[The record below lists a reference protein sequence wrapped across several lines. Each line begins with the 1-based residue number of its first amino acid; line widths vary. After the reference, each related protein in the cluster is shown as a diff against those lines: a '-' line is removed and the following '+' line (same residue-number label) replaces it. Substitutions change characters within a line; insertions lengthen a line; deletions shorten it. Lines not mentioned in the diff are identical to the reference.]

1 MIVSEEQQRDSAIHM
16 HAQSFIPIQLF
27 ETPWTVACQVPL
39 SMGLSRQQYWSGLP
53 FPTPGEPASPAS
65 LALTG
70 RFFYHCTTWE
80 AQPYIYMYPFFSKL
94 PSHPACNITLSRV
107 PCAMQ

>member
-1 MIVSEEQQRDSAIHM
+1 M

-27 ETPWTVACQVPL
+27 ETPWTVACQAPL

-53 FPTPGEPASPAS
+53 FPTSGDLSNPGMETASPVS

-70 RFFYHCTTWE
+70 RFFITV
-80 AQPYIYMYPFFSKL
+80 PPGK
-94 PSHPACNITLSRV
+94 PSHTQTR
-107 PCAMQ
+107 